1 MSTELWIG
9 IVVITIVCW
18 GMIIWELVNAPVYPD
33 NFMNEEE
40 AEYEKSPP
48 KSQTDRGTTRNVAQ
62 FPPLTAPT
70 KWEYPTSDCQCQ
82 MGVKV
87 EKHTK
92 DCEWMEDS
100 TTYQIYH
107 QIREV
112 EKRLIE
118 LEYHRTPTSAIKEEQ
133 MKLEKKLLILK
144 DSLPSA

>member
-1 MSTELWIG
+1 MTTELWIT
-9 IVVITIVCW
+9 ISIITLVVW
-18 GMIIWELVNAPVYPD
+18 GVIIWELVNSPVYPD
-33 NFMNEEE
+33 NYTNEEE
-40 AEYEKSPP
+40 TEIRDVPPYEKSPP
-48 KSQTDRGTTRNVAQ
+48 KSQTYRDINGKPYT
-62 FPPLTAPT
+62 
-70 KWEYPTSDCQCQ
+70 WEYPTSDCQCHV
-82 MGVKV
+82 GVKV

-100 TTYQIYH
+100 KTYQIYH

>member
-1 MSTELWIG
+1 
-9 IVVITIVCW
+9 
-18 GMIIWELVNAPVYPD
+18 
-33 NFMNEEE
+33 
-40 AEYEKSPP
+40 SPP
-48 KSQTDRGTTRNVAQ
+48 KSQTYRDVNGKPYT
-62 FPPLTAPT
+62 
-70 KWEYPTSDCQCQ
+70 WEYPTSDCQCQ
-82 MGVKV
+82 VGVKV

-118 LEYHRTPTSAIKEEQ
+118 LEYHQTPTSAIKEEQ